1 MQNNILQQQQPKRK
15 QTDSSQHA
23 PARTRVI
30 NTSSNWMFT
39 FQLFFFIF
47 LNENPILD

>member
-30 NTSSNWMFT
+30 NTSSN
-39 FQLFFFIF
+39 
-47 LNENPILD
+47 